1 VAELLNRARTRETI
15 ALRSFESSYLNK
27 IVILGLY
34 GYQDNLL
41 CLYIRSNG
49 EQVFCFSGKR
59 KGKKERGLSSLLFLL
74 AADLTELDNEGF
86 LLTFCCFLG
95 PSYVSIF
102 ICIFYL
108 DIFVLGLGFYLFI
121 YIYYLQCSF
130 RKRERSLPL
139 LHVMIHVQNL

>member
-1 VAELLNRARTRETI
+1 
-15 ALRSFESSYLNK
+15 
-27 IVILGLY
+27 
-34 GYQDNLL
+34 LL

-121 YIYYLQCSF
+121 YIYIIYSAVSEKGKEACRYYTS
-130 RKRERSLPL
+130 
-139 LHVMIHVQNL
+139 

>member
-1 VAELLNRARTRETI
+1 M
-15 ALRSFESSYLNK
+15 
-27 IVILGLY
+27 
-34 GYQDNLL
+34 L

-59 KGKKERGLSSLLFLL
+59 KGKGKKERGLSSLLFLL

-108 DIFVLGLGFYLFI
+108 DIFVLGLGFLYI
-121 YIYYLQCSF
+121 YILFTVQFQKKGKKPAAITRHDTCPKPIKEMIH
-130 RKRERSLPL
+130 RRSLYL
-139 LHVMIHVQNL
+139 MRL